1 MFAREELENL
11 AKRTGG
17 IEPPKRKIFKKY
29 KEIPQMGKVF
39 YESKNV
45 LL

>member
-29 KEIPQMGKVF
+29 KETHNWEKFF